1 MNVTIDDLK
10 RVGKNCISK
19 LFNGNESNTVIV
31 AHPDKVKD
39 LAESFS
45 KDAGI
50 FFFISPYEL
59 TLALLYFH
67 YRSEGRDFET
77 FKSVDKATASLK

>member
-10 RVGKNCISK
+10 RVGKNYISK

-45 KDAGI
+45 KYAV
-50 FFFISPYEL
+50 FFFHFTI
-59 TLALLYFH
+59 
-67 YRSEGRDFET
+67 
-77 FKSVDKATASLK
+77 